1 MPATRPR
8 PDLEAHQH
16 AMRAPFADVAGE
28 LRELLGARLA
38 AYLGG
43 VSETRA
49 VRQWGEGDRAPGEQ
63 TQQRLRVGL
72 QVALMLEQSDGPE
85 VTQAWFQGLN
95 PQLEDRSPAR
105 VLRDGDLQEAGP
117 AVIAAARAFLV
128 GG

>member
-1 MPATRPR
+1 MPATRSR

-49 VRQWGEGDRAPGEQ
+49 VRQWARAERAPGEQ
-63 TQQRLRVGL
+63 TQQRLRVAL
-72 QVALMLEQSDGPE
+72 QVALMLDQSDGPE
-85 VTQAWFQGLN
+85 VSQAWFQGLN
-95 PQLEDRSPAR
+95 PELEDRSPAR
-105 VLRDGDLQEAGP
+105 LLRDEDLQEAGP
-117 AVIAAARAFLV
+117 VVIAAARAFRV
-128 GG
+128 SG

>member
-16 AMRAPFADVAGE
+16 AMRAPFTNVADE

-49 VRQWGEGDRAPGEQ
+49 VRQWAEGERAPGEQ

-72 QVALMLEQSDGPE
+72 QVALMLNQSDGPE

-105 VLRDGDLQEAGP
+105 LLRDGDLHEAGP